1 MGSLRKA
8 PIPFPLPEDLTGC
21 KVGRFEI
28 KFRLGAGGM
37 GEVYCAED
45 TKLRR
50 LVALKRVARQLGNNA
65 AARRHILQEAQR
77 ASVLNSEHIA
87 AVHDIVEENGEL
99 LIVMEYVEGVTLRAL
114 LTHPLPMEEF
124 FTIAIQ
130 CAQALMVA
138 HGHDIVHCDIK
149 PENIQI
155 TDGSKIKILDF
166 GVAKRCARPAGDST
180 MEASTIEPSRQTGG
194 TPGYMAPEVLLEQTP
209 DARSDI
215 FSLGVVLY
223 EMLTC
228 QRPFGA
234 SSFVAS
240 SERVLHQRPLP
251 IRQLRPE
258 VPEGVAAIVTKA
270 MAKEP
275 ERRYGNARELL
286 EDLQRVAGGG
296 TPQAKTERVR
306 SRRRVAG
313 KWMLAGIVLAIVMA
327 AVARYA
333 WERSRPMLAERGWV
347 LITDFDMNGDA
358 SLPESAVREGLTM
371 ALQQSRY
378 LNVYPRARAYEVLQR
393 MRKPGARID
402 EGLGREICQREN
414 LPVLLAGSLER
425 VGNMFQITVRG
436 VDPASGGLLF
446 AEQQRFDKQG
456 EFFEKTDALAGSVRR
471 DLGESLE
478 RIRHN
483 TRPLARVTT
492 SSLEALHLYSQAKD
506 ATDQGKNEPVAE
518 LLKSALRLDPGFAI
532 AHLELGQYYLAVV
545 GKNEKA
551 VTEHERAYRLRE
563 NVTDRE
569 RRRIEAGYYRLVEQY
584 EDEQQAL
591 EALVKL
597 YPDDEEAHQ
606 ELAGAYYDLNQ
617 VEKAISELRQ
627 VLRLNPSSALGYGY
641 LVLFLAYQS
650 QSQGAVA
657 TAREAQARGV
667 DTPRM
672 HWGAG
677 LAYLGL
683 NEVDQARREFELI
696 GRSTET
702 DHQLRDLC
710 LAIADLH
717 MGKLNAAKA
726 RLSKQASDVPPEA
739 GGLQTYTRYLLGRIA
754 LARGDRQAAAH
765 EADLILRVPA
775 SGLQVTD
782 LLNAGILYVRSG
794 RLGKAKEV
802 LRQIEEAA
810 KRFPSSSNRSGL
822 HNLEGEILLAQAKA
836 AEAESA
842 FVAAAQDF
850 AAPLPHAGLA
860 RAYET
865 EGQWKAASQEWEQ
878 VVASYGQ
885 ILHGEFPPDLA
896 YAELKLGRLYRQ
908 MNDPAQARQHYER
921 FLQRWQQA
929 DDAALLAQANRELTG
944 LT

>member
-1 MGSLRKA
+1 
-8 PIPFPLPEDLTGC
+8 
-21 KVGRFEI
+21 
-28 KFRLGAGGM
+28 
-37 GEVYCAED
+37 
-45 TKLRR
+45 
-50 LVALKRVARQLGNNA
+50 
-65 AARRHILQEAQR
+65 
-77 ASVLNSEHIA
+77 
-87 AVHDIVEENGEL
+87 
-99 LIVMEYVEGVTLRAL
+99 
-114 LTHPLPMEEF
+114 
-124 FTIAIQ
+124 
-130 CAQALMVA
+130 
-138 HGHDIVHCDIK
+138 
-149 PENIQI
+149 
-155 TDGSKIKILDF
+155 
-166 GVAKRCARPAGDST
+166 
-180 MEASTIEPSRQTGG
+180 
-194 TPGYMAPEVLLEQTP
+194 MAPEVLLEQTP

-228 QRPFGA
+228 ERPFGA

-240 SERVLHQRPLP
+240 SERVLHSEPQP
-251 IRQLRPE
+251 IRRLRPE
-258 VPEGVAAIVTKA
+258 ISEGVAAIVTKA
-270 MAKEP
+270 MAKDP
-275 ERRYGNARELL
+275 GRRYGSARELL
-286 EDLQRVAGGG
+286 EDLQRVAAGCK
-296 TPQAKTERVR
+296 TQARTERLR
-306 SRRRVAG
+306 LRRRVAG
-313 KWMLAGIVLAIVMA
+313 KWVLAGLLLAIVVA
-327 AVARYA
+327 AAA
-333 WERSRPMLAERGWV
+333 WYLWQRSRPMFAERGWV
-347 LITDFDMNGDA
+347 LIADFDGNG

-378 LNVYPRARAYEVLQR
+378 LNVYPRMRAYEVLQR
-393 MRKPGARID
+393 MRNPGARID
-402 EGLGREICQREN
+402 ETLGREICQREN
-414 LPVLLAGSLER
+414 LQVLLAGSLER
-425 VGNMFQITVRG
+425 VGNKFQITVRG
-436 VDPASGGLLF
+436 VDPASGALLF
-446 AEQQRFDKQG
+446 AEQQRFDQES
-456 EFFEKTDALAGSVRR
+456 EFFEKTDVLAGSVRR

-492 SSLEALHLYSQAKD
+492 SSLEALQLYSQAKD
-506 ATDQGKNEPVAE
+506 ATDQGKNEPVAD

-551 VTEHERAYRLRE
+551 VAEHERAYLLRE

-627 VLRLNPSSALGYGY
+627 VLRLNSSSSLGYGN
-641 LVLFLAYQS
+641 LVLFLAYES
-650 QSQGAVA
+650 QSQAAVA
-657 TAREAQARGV
+657 TAREAQSRGV

-672 HWGAG
+672 HWGTG

-683 NEVDQARREFELI
+683 NEADQARWEFEQI

-702 DHQLRDLC
+702 DRQLRDLC
-710 LAIADLH
+710 FAIADLYV
-717 MGKLNAAKA
+717 GKLNAAKA
-726 RLSKQASDVPPEA
+726 QLAKQASDVPLEA
-739 GGLQTYTRYLLGRIA
+739 GGLQTYTRDLLGRIA
-754 LARGDRQAAAH
+754 LARGDREAAGR

-775 SGLQVTD
+775 NGLQVTD

-794 RLGKAKEV
+794 RIGKAQEV
-802 LRQIEEAA
+802 LRHIEAA
-810 KRFPSSSNRSGL
+810 TKKFPSSSNRSGL
-822 HNLEGEILLAQAKA
+822 HNLEGEIFLAQAKA
-836 AEAESA
+836 PEAESA

-850 AAPLPHAGLA
+850 AGPLPHAGLA

-865 EGQWKAASQEWEQ
+865 EGQWKAAAQEWEQ

-885 ILHGEFPPDLA
+885 ILHREFPPDLA
-896 YAELKLGRLYRQ
+896 YAELQLGRLYRQ